1 MSLFSVKALIV
12 DREPPIDDKDA
23 PVAMSFALIVDRKAL
38 IVDIKPPIDDKDA
51 PIAKSVALIVDR
63 KALIVD
69 TKPLIAHNSHSKD
82 FQNQSKIKEKADSK
96 IAYREIKVSFSI
108 Y

>member
-1 MSLFSVKALIV
+1 MLRTSIKLDVPIFVKALIV

-23 PVAMSFALIVDRKAL
+23 P
-38 IVDIKPPIDDKDA
+38 
-51 PIAKSVALIVDR
+51 IATTFALIVDR

-82 FQNQSKIKEKADSK
+82 FLNQSKIKEKS
-96 IAYREIKVSFSI
+96 
-108 Y
+108 